1 MALTLD
7 LSISTQTAYSS
18 GSSGLVPLRATASP
32 YAGSP
37 VGALPGMVG
46 NLVMDSTTGHLWAC
60 TSSGSSGST
69 VWEPVIVDSQLTDG
83 SLSPTFKALAVTG
96 ADTVL
101 TPTNSPSSSGGI
113 TLTAAMLDNGVV
125 VRSGPTAAFT
135 DTLDTAANIIT
146 YLDVTA
152 GTGQG
157 FRFVYVNTTAFVA
170 TIAAGTG
177 ITIVGPATVD
187 GNSVREFVVV
197 QTGATAFSFYA
208 LGQGSSGPAV
218 TNGGLTQL
226 GQVLN
231 VAPMAANNNFD
242 ASTGS
247 ATTATLTAPCKGQAI
262 VIASFSSGDGSL
274 NDTGVTA
281 SLAGLV
287 AVMDPN
293 NGNYFNQSVWY
304 LPMTAGQSSTFTANF
319 SQATS
324 GAATVTVIAFFQP
337 TP

>member
-69 VWEPVIVDSQLTDG
+69 VWEPVIVDSQLTDN

-96 ADTVL
+96 ADTAL
-101 TPTNSPSSSGGI
+101 TPANSPSSSGGV
-113 TLTAAMLDNGVV
+113 TLTAAMLNNGIVN
-125 VRSGPTAAFT
+125 RSGPTAAFT
-135 DTLDTAANIIT
+135 DTLDTGANISS
-146 YLDVTA
+146 YLGNTA
-152 GTGQG
+152 GTKQG

-197 QTGATAFSFYA
+197 QTGASAFSFYA

-226 GQVLN
+226 GQFVTSLANPGYIKLPGGLIIQWARVGGTIGTNGTITWPIAFPNAILSVGVVFESGSGLGFVIRYENPTTTN
-231 VAPMAANNNFD
+231 VQYSWD
-242 ASTGS
+242 DWG
-247 ATTATLTAPCKGQAI
+247 TAG
-262 VIASFSSGDGSL
+262 SGD
-274 NDTGVTA
+274 
-281 SLAGLV
+281 
-287 AVMDPN
+287 
-293 NGNYFNQSVWY
+293 
-304 LPMTAGQSSTFTANF
+304 
-319 SQATS
+319 ATS
-324 GAATVTVIAFFQP
+324 IDAYAIGY
-337 TP
+337 

>member
-69 VWEPVIVDSQLTDG
+69 VWEPVIVDSQLTDN

-96 ADTVL
+96 ADTAL
-101 TPTNSPSSSGGI
+101 TPANSPSSSEGV
-113 TLTAAMLDNGVV
+113 TLTAAMLNNGIVN
-125 VRSGPTAAFT
+125 RSGPTAAFT
-135 DTLDTAANIIT
+135 DTLDTGANISS
-146 YLDVTA
+146 YLGNTA
-152 GTGQG
+152 GTKQG

-197 QTGATAFSFYA
+197 QTGASAFSFYA

-226 GQVLN
+226 DQFPGSVGTSGYMTIPNSNDPSKPFIIQWGTVTTGTTSPYSVTWTFPIAFPNAL
-231 VAPMAANNNFD
+231 FL
-242 ASTGS
+242 GS
-247 ATTATLTAPCKGQAI
+247 A
-262 VIASFSSGDGSL
+262 
-274 NDTGVTA
+274 
-281 SLAGLV
+281 
-287 AVMDPN
+287 
-293 NGNYFNQSVWY
+293 
-304 LPMTAGQSSTFTANF
+304 TANF
-319 SQATS
+319 SGASQTANFGGGSSTTS
-324 GAATVTVIAFFQP
+324 IDVISSASASSVFCIAIGS
-337 TP
+337 

>member
-69 VWEPVIVDSQLTDG
+69 VWEPVIVDSQLTDN

-96 ADTVL
+96 ADTAL
-101 TPTNSPSSSGGI
+101 TPANSPSSSGGV
-113 TLTAAMLDNGVV
+113 TLTAAMLNNGIVN
-125 VRSGPTAAFT
+125 RSGPTAAFT
-135 DTLDTAANIIT
+135 DTLDTGANISS
-146 YLDVTA
+146 YLGNTA
-152 GTGQG
+152 GTKQG

-197 QTGATAFSFYA
+197 QTGASAFSFYA

-226 GQVLN
+226 GQFPASLSGNGYQKLASGLIIQWGQYNAVDADTVYDVTLPIAFPTIGQDLLVTPQDGGTT
-231 VAPMAANNNFD
+231 VASAQGYFVNSSTIGLISNT
-242 ASTGS
+242 ASTDLGW
-247 ATTATLTAPCKGQAI
+247 LAI
-262 VIASFSSGDGSL
+262 G
-274 NDTGVTA
+274 
-281 SLAGLV
+281 
-287 AVMDPN
+287 
-293 NGNYFNQSVWY
+293 Y
-304 LPMTAGQSSTFTANF
+304 
-319 SQATS
+319 
-324 GAATVTVIAFFQP
+324 
-337 TP
+337 

>member
-146 YLDVTA
+146 YLDATA

-197 QTGATAFSFYA
+197 QTGASAFSFYA

-226 GQVLN
+226 GQFPYDFSSAGYAKLPN
-231 VAPMAANNNFD
+231 GWILQWT
-242 ASTGS
+242 ASTSCPIPGTTAVTWPVAFPNAILGGWANSIDGGTTVNYRTNLASLTTTGADIIMAYGS
-247 ATTATLTAPCKGQAI
+247 ATGSVPAQAFAI
-262 VIASFSSGDGSL
+262 G
-274 NDTGVTA
+274 
-281 SLAGLV
+281 
-287 AVMDPN
+287 
-293 NGNYFNQSVWY
+293 Y
-304 LPMTAGQSSTFTANF
+304 
-319 SQATS
+319 
-324 GAATVTVIAFFQP
+324 
-337 TP
+337 